1 MCHCVNFL
9 TMWQLACLL
18 KITDILLNE
27 ERKNL
32 FYMLTVFLPL
42 DSHYSALL
50 VQCTTVER
58 CDSYLKCLQSLQLT
72 LFSFYDLLNYSN
84 QDGLVDS
91 NLFKAVKSQLND
103 IACFIVEVKEKRKK
117 LLKINSMKMSLETWL
132 RDKLDEKE
140 KKHDYEVAT
149 DTVRAWI
156 DLYNEKQSQ
165 KQL

>member
-1 MCHCVNFL
+1 
-9 TMWQLACLL
+9 
-18 KITDILLNE
+18 
-27 ERKNL
+27 
-32 FYMLTVFLPL
+32 MLTVFLPL
-42 DSHYSALL
+42 DSHYSNLL

-58 CDSYLKCLQSLQLT
+58 CDLYLNCLQSLQST

-84 QDGLVDS
+84 NHGLVDS
-91 NLFKAVKSQLND
+91 NLFRAVTSQLND
-103 IACFIVEVKEKRKK
+103 VSCFIVEVKEKRKK
-117 LLKINSMKMSLETWL
+117 LLKNNNMKMSLENWL